1 MDDLSTPASI
11 WAFKGWPNR
20 PSGSVLDE
28 VVAESLNIFEDDFLF
43 PVATISEGDLEHNI
57 ETMARF
63 CQDNDVSLAP
73 HAKTTMSPEIIDR
86 QLKAGAWAITAATVS
101 QARTFRQ
108 FGVDR
113 ILIAHEVVDPAA
125 VRWIALELDSH
136 PQAEIMCLVDS
147 LDAVHA
153 MNGALAGSQ
162 TQRPVDVLVE
172 LGVSG
177 GRTGCRT
184 VTAAVEVAEAVT
196 ESANLRLVGVEG
208 YEGVLSE
215 ADDVDAFLNNVCDLT
230 ESLDALNLFDGLE
243 EVVVTAGGSMFPDRA
258 VAVLEDLASLSRP
271 TRVVI
276 RSGCYVTHDSVM
288 YLNGGPFGVRAPMD
302 TYPTLRP
309 AMMVWAYVVSR
320 PEPDLA
326 IVGFGKRDASYDID
340 LPKPLEIRRG
350 DTHTPV
356 DGELELFELNDQHG
370 FVRVSPGFEISVGD
384 IVGCGISHPCTTF
397 DKWRAIPLIDPEF
410 KVVGAV
416 RTFF

>member
-1 MDDLSTPASI
+1 MDDLSTPAPI

-20 PSGSVLDE
+20 PAGSVLDE
-28 VVAESLNIFEDDFLF
+28 VVAESLDIFEDDFLF
-43 PVATISEGDLEHNI
+43 PVATISEADLEHNI
-57 ETMARF
+57 KTMARF

-136 PQAEIMCLVDS
+136 PHVEIMCLVDS

-184 VTAAVEVAEAVT
+184 VTAAVEVAQAVT

-215 ADDVDAFLNNVCDLT
+215 ADDVDAFLTNVCDLT

-271 TRVVI
+271 ARVVI

-326 IVGFGKRDASYDID
+326 IVGFGKRDASYDVD
-340 LPKPLEIRRG
+340 LPL
-350 DTHTPV
+350 
-356 DGELELFELNDQHG
+356 
-370 FVRVSPGFEISVGD
+370 S
-384 IVGCGISHPCTTF
+384 
-397 DKWRAIPLIDPEF
+397 LIHI
-410 KVVGAV
+410 
-416 RTFF
+416 